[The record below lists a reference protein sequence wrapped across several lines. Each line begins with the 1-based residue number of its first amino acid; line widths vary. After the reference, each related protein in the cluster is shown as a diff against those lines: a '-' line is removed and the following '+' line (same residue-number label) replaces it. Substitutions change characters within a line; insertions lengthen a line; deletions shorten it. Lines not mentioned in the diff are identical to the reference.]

1 MNIGIPKE
9 RRSFEF
15 RVGMTPAGVQL
26 LSKAGNVCYV
36 EHEAGIAAGFSDQDY
51 EQAGARI
58 VYSSHEVFGRADI
71 LLKVTRPLVEELE
84 WLRPETILAG
94 LLHLNSAREDKID
107 LMLEKKIT
115 CLAYEQI
122 LLPDGTYPV
131 RRPLSK
137 IGGRLAP
144 QIAAMLLQ
152 SDAGGKGILLGGIA
166 GIPPAEVVIIGAGLA
181 GNCAWKAFLNMGAH
195 VTVLDVNED
204 ALQAVVDQSRNVAT
218 MISNPVNIARAV
230 CYADVVVG
238 SVLVPG
244 ERAPIIVT
252 REMVRTMKPR
262 SILMDISIDEGGCVE
277 TSHPTTHQHSTFI
290 EEGVVHYCVPN
301 IPSLVARTSTYA
313 FTNAAFPYIL
323 EVANKGVDAAMIA
336 NQAIKHGIGTYKG
349 EARFARFTLSR

>member
-1 MNIGIPKE
+1 M
-9 RRSFEF
+9 
-15 RVGMTPAGVQL
+15 
-26 LSKAGNVCYV
+26 
-36 EHEAGIAAGFSDQDY
+36 
-51 EQAGARI
+51 
-58 VYSSHEVFGRADI
+58 
-71 LLKVTRPLVEELE
+71 
-84 WLRPETILAG
+84 
-94 LLHLNSAREDKID
+94 
-107 LMLEKKIT
+107 
-115 CLAYEQI
+115 
-122 LLPDGTYPV
+122 
-131 RRPLSK
+131 
-137 IGGRLAP
+137 
-144 QIAAMLLQ
+144 
-152 SDAGGKGILLGGIA
+152 
-166 GIPPAEVVIIGAGLA
+166 
-181 GNCAWKAFLNMGAH
+181 
-195 VTVLDVNED
+195 
-204 ALQAVVDQSRNVAT
+204 
-218 MISNPVNIARAV
+218 